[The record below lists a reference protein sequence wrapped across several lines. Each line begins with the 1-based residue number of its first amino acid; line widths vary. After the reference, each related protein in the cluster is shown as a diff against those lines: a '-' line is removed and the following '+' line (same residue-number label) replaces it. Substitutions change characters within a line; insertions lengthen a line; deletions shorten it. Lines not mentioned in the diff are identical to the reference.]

1 MPRKKDDKSTPIDS
15 VKHQDKRANIPTEE
29 LRDFMA
35 DDEKKPHKVLYPRD
49 SSLDPQLVWKGKDEQ
64 DSQDLEVPA
73 VPIYIQEKIHPSV
86 IIEDFR
92 TQVKKEQPVQ
102 QLTLFSDF
110 NGLDF
115 DQLIDFYQHQD
126 GVKWA
131 NRMILGD
138 SLLVM
143 NSLAEKEGLKGKVQM
158 IYLDPPY
165 GIKFGSNWQVSTRKR
180 DVKDGSADAAT
191 RQPEQIKA
199 FRDTWELGIHSYL
212 SYLRDRLVIARE
224 LLTETGSVFVQIG
237 DENVHLVRCLMDE
250 VFGSEN
256 YVGQITFQK
265 TGGLV
270 TEGLIKTVDYLI
282 WFSKNREILKSKT
295 LYTIRQAGEK
305 SLDRYDMIDNNLGDF
320 NRLTKE
326 NILLDSYPEGYKRFQ
341 LAPLYSGGAQSNPPV
356 FLFQNQEYRIRPE
369 SNWKT
374 TEIGL
379 YRLSKANRVMSQGK
393 TVRYKRYADDFAVIP
408 INDRWESVQLG
419 TQIQYVVQTAD
430 KVIERCLLMTTDPGD
445 LVIDPTC
452 GSGTTAYVAEQ
463 WGRRWI
469 TIDTSRVALALA
481 RTRLMSAKYPYYLLA
496 DSPEGIQKEA
506 ELTKQLLQTQVK
518 TENDIRKGF
527 VYKRVPHVTLKAIA
541 NNPEIDTIH
550 VKWQSQ
556 LEAIRTELN
565 QLLKQSWEE
574 WEIPREAEAKWSDK
588 AKELLA
594 KWWQI
599 RQQRQKEIDES
610 IARNADTELLYDQP
624 YEDNKRIRVTGPFT
638 VESLSP
644 HRILSTDEERPT
656 SEQEGITQASDQ
668 FEVRIIE
675 NLKKAGI
682 QNTFKNERLKFENLE
697 YLESHAGTYIHA
709 VGEYAESD
717 ETIKRVAVHIGPEYG
732 TVGVDDIKEAAKEAV
747 KGLGYEV
754 LIICGFAFEPNIN
767 EEAKRYGKLQV
778 LITRMN
784 PDLLLGDELLKKT
797 GAGNLFMVFGEPDI
811 ELKRENNQL
820 IVTLKGLDIY
830 DPTTGEIRSSSPD
843 DIACWFID
851 TDYNEESFF
860 VRHAYFTGANQP
872 YDKLKRALK
881 AEVDEDAWSQIYS
894 TISRPFDPPKGK
906 NGKPGKIA
914 IKVINHYGDEVL
926 KVFEVEQTVEIELAE
941 LSVPVQIDICPSIE
955 LPNITLPEVTIEIAL
970 PQEPCMEIPEVSFEL
985 SVPPEPSIELEFAIE
1000 INPPQENTPGKKI
1013 VELTLPTPQ
1022 RNPVALPPGNPVEIN
1037 FEKVAQKEYEQ
1048 S

>member
-1 MPRKKDDKSTPIDS
+1 MPRKKDDKSTPIES

-35 DDEKKPHKVLYPRD
+35 DDEKKPKKVLYPRD

-73 VPIYIQEKIHPSV
+73 VPIYIQEKIHPHV

-92 TQVKKEQPVQ
+92 TQIKEEQPQQ
-102 QLTLFSDF
+102 QLNLFSDF
-110 NGLDF
+110 NGLEF
-115 DQLIDFYQHQD
+115 DQLIDFYQHKD

-180 DVKDGSADAAT
+180 DVKDGKAEEVT
-191 RQPEQIKA
+191 RQPEQVKA

-212 SYLRDRLVIARE
+212 SYLRDRLVVARE

-256 YVGQITFQK
+256 FFAQINFKSSATLSQNGLARTYDYIIWYAKDFEKIKFRSLYNPRDISQDK
-265 TGGLV
+265 EFRFIDDYNHVIGYRKITEEEFNLLSSYKGIFRRLQLTSSGFTPSCIFEFNFRGVKAKPYGGKSWRTNPSGIESLIKSDRLFLLNNVPQYKLYYDDYSCVQIENSWLDQPTGGAR
-270 TEGLIKTVDYLI
+270 
-282 WFSKNREILKSKT
+282 S
-295 LYTIRQAGEK
+295 
-305 SLDRYDMIDNNLGDF
+305 
-320 NRLTKE
+320 
-326 NILLDSYPEGYKRFQ
+326 
-341 LAPLYSGGAQSNPPV
+341 
-356 FLFQNQEYRIRPE
+356 
-369 SNWKT
+369 
-374 TEIGL
+374 
-379 YRLSKANRVMSQGK
+379 
-393 TVRYKRYADDFAVIP
+393 
-408 INDRWESVQLG
+408 
-419 TQIQYVVQTAD
+419 YVVETAD
-430 KVIERCLLMTTDPGD
+430 KFIKRCLLMTTDPGD

-506 ELTKQLLQTQVK
+506 EITKQLPLTQPK

-527 VYKRVPHVTLKAIA
+527 VYKRVPHITLGAIA
-541 NNPEIDTIH
+541 NNPEIDTIYA
-550 VKWQSQ
+550 KWQLQ
-556 LEAIRTELN
+556 LEPIRTELN
-565 QLLKQSWEE
+565 QLLKKSWEE

-588 AKELLA
+588 AKKVLA
-594 KWWQI
+594 QWWSL

-610 IARNADTELLYDQP
+610 IARNADTEMLYDQP

-644 HRILSTDEERPT
+644 HRILSTEEEYSA

-668 FEVRIIE
+668 FEIRIIE

-732 TVGVDDIKEAAKEAV
+732 TVSVDDIKEAAKEAV
-747 KGLGYEV
+747 KGLGAEV

-767 EEAKRYGKLQV
+767 QEAKRYGKLQV

-811 ELKRENNQL
+811 ELKREKSQL

-881 AEVDEDAWSQIYS
+881 AEIDEDAWSQIYS
-894 TISRPFDPPKGK
+894 TSSRPFNPPKGK

-914 IKVINHYGDEVL
+914 VKVINHYGDEVM
-926 KVFEVEQTVEIELAE
+926 KV
-941 LSVPVQIDICPSIE
+941 
-955 LPNITLPEVTIEIAL
+955 
-970 PQEPCMEIPEVSFEL
+970 
-985 SVPPEPSIELEFAIE
+985 
-1000 INPPQENTPGKKI
+1000 
-1013 VELTLPTPQ
+1013 
-1022 RNPVALPPGNPVEIN
+1022 
-1037 FEKVAQKEYEQ
+1037 YEC
-1048 S
+1048 

>member
-1 MPRKKDDKSTPIDS
+1 MPRKKDDQSTPKSTPIDS

-35 DDEKKPHKVLYPRD
+35 DDEKKPQKILYPRD
-49 SSLDPQLVWKGKDEQ
+49 VSLDPQLVWKGKDEQ

-92 TQVKKEQPVQ
+92 TQVKKEQPHQ
-102 QLTLFSDF
+102 QLSLFSDF
-110 NGLDF
+110 NGLEF

-180 DVKDGSADAAT
+180 DVKDGKVEEVT
-191 RQPEQIKA
+191 RQPEQVKA

-212 SYLRDRLVIARE
+212 AYLRDRLVVARE

-256 YVGQITFQK
+256 FCREIIFRK
-265 TGGLV
+265 TGGQ
-270 TEGLIKTVDYLI
+270 
-282 WFSKNREILKSKT
+282 SS
-295 LYTIRQAGEK
+295 
-305 SLDRYDMIDNNLGDF
+305 
-320 NRLTKE
+320 
-326 NILLDSYPEGYKRFQ
+326 NILPTVNDFALLYAKDRSRLKFRGLFRDKVGTESRPSIYRWLESPNGSIRRRMTVEELNGTTGIEAGWRIFAPDTLVSEG
-341 LAPLYSGGAQSNPPV
+341 ATSGGAFEFEFEDKSYRPSSN
-356 FLFQNQEYRIRPE
+356 QH
-369 SNWKT
+369 WKT
-374 TEIGL
+374 TAKGMVELKRCNRLIAVSTSL
-379 YRLSKANRVMSQGK
+379 YYI
-393 TVRYKRYADDFAVIP
+393 RYLDDFPVIHFDN
-408 INDRWESVQLG
+408 IWTDTSAGGYSDDKV
-419 TQIQYVVQTAD
+419 YVVQTNR
-430 KVIERCLLMTTDPGD
+430 KVIQRCLLMTTDPGD
-445 LVIDPTC
+445 LILDPTC

-481 RTRLMSAKYPYYLLA
+481 RTRLMSAKYPYYFLV

-506 ELTKQLLQTQVK
+506 EITKQLLQIQVK
-518 TENDIRKGF
+518 PENDIRKGF
-527 VYKRVPHVTLKAIA
+527 VYNRVAHVTLGAIA
-541 NNPEIDTIH
+541 KNPEIDTIH
-550 VKWQSQ
+550 AKWQLQ
-556 LEAIRTELN
+556 LEPIRTELN
-565 QLLKQSWEE
+565 QLLKKSWEE
-574 WEIPREAEAKWSDK
+574 WEIPREAEVKWSDK

-594 KWWQI
+594 QWWQI

-610 IARNADTELLYDQP
+610 IARNAETELLYDQP

-644 HRILSTDEERPT
+644 HRILSTDEERPA
-656 SEQEGITQASDQ
+656 SEQEGITQASDE
-668 FEVRIIE
+668 FENRIID
-675 NLKKAGI
+675 NLKKAGV
-682 QNTFKNERLKFENLE
+682 QNTFKNERLKFE
-697 YLESHAGTYIHA
+697 YLEPYAGTYIHA
-709 VGEYAESD
+709 VGEYTESD
-717 ETIKRVAVHIGPEYG
+717 ETVKRVAIYIGPEYG
-732 TVGVDDIKEAAKEAV
+732 TVSVDDIKEAAKEAV

-754 LIICGFAFEPNIN
+754 LIICGFAFEPNVN
-767 EEAKRYGKLQV
+767 EESKRYGKLQV

-811 ELKRENNQL
+811 ELKCENAQL
-820 IVTLKGLDIY
+820 VVTLKGLDIY

-881 AEVDEDAWSQIYS
+881 AEIDEDAWSQIYS
-894 TISRPFDPPKGK
+894 TTSRPFNPPKGK

-914 IKVINHYGDEVL
+914 VKVINHYGDEVL
-926 KVFEVEQTVEIELAE
+926 KV
-941 LSVPVQIDICPSIE
+941 
-955 LPNITLPEVTIEIAL
+955 
-970 PQEPCMEIPEVSFEL
+970 
-985 SVPPEPSIELEFAIE
+985 
-1000 INPPQENTPGKKI
+1000 
-1013 VELTLPTPQ
+1013 
-1022 RNPVALPPGNPVEIN
+1022 
-1037 FEKVAQKEYEQ
+1037 YE
-1048 S
+1048 SL

>member
-35 DDEKKPHKVLYPRD
+35 DDEKKPQKVLYPRD
-49 SSLDPQLVWKGKDEQ
+49 ASLDPQLVWKGKDEQ

-92 TQVKKEQPVQ
+92 NQIKKEQPVQ

-180 DVKDGSADAAT
+180 DVKDGKAEEVT
-191 RQPEQIKA
+191 RQPEQVKA

-250 VFGSEN
+250 VMGSGNFCGEIIIKKTSAQTSDLIPTIGDYLLWYAKDRDSVKFRKPFKNRSEQMLDERYNHCEFNNDLFKKLSALTEEELKQNFRRFKTTPLTSQTGSEN
-256 YVGQITFQK
+256 SRFSYNFRGTSYVPTSARGWSTSY
-265 TGGLV
+265 
-270 TEGLIKTVDYLI
+270 EGINK
-282 WFSKNREILKSKT
+282 
-295 LYTIRQAGEK
+295 
-305 SLDRYDMIDNNLGDF
+305 
-320 NRLTKE
+320 
-326 NILLDSYPEGYKRFQ
+326 LL
-341 LAPLYSGGAQSNPPV
+341 
-356 FLFQNQEYRIRPE
+356 
-369 SNWKT
+369 
-374 TEIGL
+374 
-379 YRLSKANRVMSQGK
+379 KANRLIVEGK
-393 TVRYKRYADDFAVIP
+393 ALYFRRYMDDFPVEMHTNI
-408 INDRWESVQLG
+408 WEDLG
-419 TQIQYVVQTAD
+419 GGSMVYEKVYVVQTAT
-430 KVIERCLLMTTDPGD
+430 KIIARCLLMTTDPGD
-445 LVIDPTC
+445 LVLDPTC

-481 RTRLMSAKYPYYLLA
+481 RTRLMSAKYPYYLLT

-506 ELTKQLLQTQVK
+506 EITKQIPPTPLSNGGKIK

-527 VYKRVPHVTLKAIA
+527 VYKRVPHITLKAIA

-550 VKWQSQ
+550 AKWQLQ
-556 LEAIRTELN
+556 LEPIRTELN
-565 QLLKQSWEE
+565 QLLKKSWEE
-574 WEIPREAEAKWSDK
+574 WEIPRETEAKWSEK

-594 KWWQI
+594 KWWEI
-599 RQQRQKEIDES
+599 RQQRQQEIDES
-610 IARNADTELLYDQP
+610 IARNADTELLYDLP

-644 HRILSTDEERPT
+644 HRILSTDEERPI

-747 KGLGYEV
+747 KGFSYDV

-811 ELKRENNQL
+811 ELKTENNQL

-894 TISRPFDPPKGK
+894 TISRPFDPPNGK

-926 KVFEVEQTVEIELAE
+926 KVFEV
-941 LSVPVQIDICPSIE
+941 
-955 LPNITLPEVTIEIAL
+955 
-970 PQEPCMEIPEVSFEL
+970 
-985 SVPPEPSIELEFAIE
+985 
-1000 INPPQENTPGKKI
+1000 
-1013 VELTLPTPQ
+1013 
-1022 RNPVALPPGNPVEIN
+1022 
-1037 FEKVAQKEYEQ
+1037 
-1048 S
+1048 

>member
-1 MPRKKDDKSTPIDS
+1 
-15 VKHQDKRANIPTEE
+15 
-29 LRDFMA
+29 
-35 DDEKKPHKVLYPRD
+35 
-49 SSLDPQLVWKGKDEQ
+49 
-64 DSQDLEVPA
+64 
-73 VPIYIQEKIHPSV
+73 
-86 IIEDFR
+86 
-92 TQVKKEQPVQ
+92 
-102 QLTLFSDF
+102 
-110 NGLDF
+110 
-115 DQLIDFYQHQD
+115 
-126 GVKWA
+126 
-131 NRMILGD
+131 
-138 SLLVM
+138 
-143 NSLAEKEGLKGKVQM
+143 
-158 IYLDPPY
+158 
-165 GIKFGSNWQVSTRKR
+165 
-180 DVKDGSADAAT
+180 
-191 RQPEQIKA
+191 
-199 FRDTWELGIHSYL
+199 
-212 SYLRDRLVIARE
+212 
-224 LLTETGSVFVQIG
+224 
-237 DENVHLVRCLMDE
+237 
-250 VFGSEN
+250 
-256 YVGQITFQK
+256 
-265 TGGLV
+265 
-270 TEGLIKTVDYLI
+270 
-282 WFSKNREILKSKT
+282 
-295 LYTIRQAGEK
+295 
-305 SLDRYDMIDNNLGDF
+305 
-320 NRLTKE
+320 
-326 NILLDSYPEGYKRFQ
+326 
-341 LAPLYSGGAQSNPPV
+341 
-356 FLFQNQEYRIRPE
+356 
-369 SNWKT
+369 
-374 TEIGL
+374 
-379 YRLSKANRVMSQGK
+379 
-393 TVRYKRYADDFAVIP
+393 
-408 INDRWESVQLG
+408 
-419 TQIQYVVQTAD
+419 
-430 KVIERCLLMTTDPGD
+430 MTTSPGD

-481 RTRLMSAKYPYYLLA
+481 RTRLMSAKYPYYLLI

-506 ELTKQLLQTQVK
+506 EITKQIPPTPLFKGGNSPTPLFKGGVGGIK

-527 VYKRVPHVTLKAIA
+527 VYKRVPHVTLGAIA

-574 WEIPREAEAKWSDK
+574 WEIPRETEAKWSDK

-599 RQQRQKEIDES
+599 RQQRQQEIDES

-860 VRHAYFTGANQP
+860 VRYAYFTGANQP

-881 AEVDEDAWSQIYS
+881 AEIDEDAWSQIYS
-894 TISRPFDPPKGK
+894 TSSRPFNPPTGK

-926 KVFEVEQTVEIELAE
+926 KVYEVWTV
-941 LSVPVQIDICPSIE
+941 ICG
-955 LPNITLPEVTIEIAL
+955 
-970 PQEPCMEIPEVSFEL
+970 
-985 SVPPEPSIELEFAIE
+985 
-1000 INPPQENTPGKKI
+1000 IN
-1013 VELTLPTPQ
+1013 
-1022 RNPVALPPGNPVEIN
+1022 
-1037 FEKVAQKEYEQ
+1037 
-1048 S
+1048 

>member
-35 DDEKKPHKVLYPRD
+35 DDEKKPQKVLYPRD

-92 TQVKKEQPVQ
+92 TQVKKEQPQQ
-102 QLTLFSDF
+102 QLSLFSDF

-180 DVKDGSADAAT
+180 DVKDGKAEEVT
-191 RQPEQIKA
+191 RQPEQVKA

-212 SYLRDRLVIARE
+212 AYLRDRLVVARE
-224 LLTETGSVFVQIG
+224 LLTGTGSVFVQIG

-256 YVGQITFQK
+256 FCGLITFQTTTGQSSTLLASTSDYIIWYGKKKSKVKYRNTFWRKGK
-265 TGGLV
+265 TDITSSDWVESQDGIARKAFAEEIDNHAFLPINTKIFRSDNLTSDGLGQNTTV
-270 TEGLIKTVDYLI
+270 NFEYKGQIFHPGKNHWKTVPEGLRML
-282 WFSKNREILKSKT
+282 E
-295 LYTIRQAGEK
+295 
-305 SLDRYDMIDNNLGDF
+305 
-320 NRLTKE
+320 
-326 NILLDSYPEGYKRFQ
+326 
-341 LAPLYSGGAQSNPPV
+341 
-356 FLFQNQEYRIRPE
+356 
-369 SNWKT
+369 
-374 TEIGL
+374 
-379 YRLSKANRVMSQGK
+379 KANRLLVVGK
-393 TVRYKRYADDFAVIP
+393 TLCYKRYRDDFPVSP
-408 INDRWESVQLG
+408 IAEVWDDTRLSTFSSEKF
-419 TQIQYVVQTAD
+419 YVVQTNT
-430 KVIERCLLMTTDPGD
+430 KVIQRCLLMTTDPGD

-506 ELTKQLLQTQVK
+506 EITKQLPPTQPK
-518 TENDIRKGF
+518 TENEIKKGF

-550 VKWQSQ
+550 AKWQLQ
-556 LEAIRTELN
+556 LETIRTQLN
-565 QLLKQSWEE
+565 QLLKKSWEE
-574 WEIPREAEAKWSDK
+574 WEIPREPETKWSDE
-588 AKELLA
+588 AKDLLTQ
-594 KWWQI
+594 WWKL

-644 HRILSTDEERPT
+644 HRILSTDEERPA
-656 SEQEGITQASDQ
+656 SENEGIAQASDQ
-668 FEVRIIE
+668 FENRIID
-675 NLKKAGI
+675 NLKKAGV
-682 QNTFKNERLKFENLE
+682 QNTFKNERLKFE
-697 YLESHAGTYIHA
+697 YLEPYAGTYIHA
-709 VGEYAESD
+709 VGEYTEGD
-717 ETIKRVAVHIGPEYG
+717 ETVKRVAIHIGPEYG
-732 TVGVDDIKEAAKEAV
+732 TVSVDDIKEAAKEAV
-747 KGLGYEV
+747 KGLGHNV
-754 LIICGFAFEPNIN
+754 LIVCGFAFEPNVN
-767 EEAKRYGKLQV
+767 EESKRYGKLQV

-784 PDLLLGDELLKKT
+784 ADLLLGDELLKKT

-811 ELKRENNQL
+811 ELKRENGQL
-820 IVTLKGLDIY
+820 VVTLKGLDIY
-830 DPTTGEIRSSSPD
+830 DPTTGEIRSTSPN

-881 AEVDEDAWSQIYS
+881 AEIDEDAWSQIYS
-894 TISRPFDPPKGK
+894 TSSRPFNPPKGK

-914 IKVINHYGDEVL
+914 VKVINHYGDEVM
-926 KVFEVEQTVEIELAE
+926 KV
-941 LSVPVQIDICPSIE
+941 
-955 LPNITLPEVTIEIAL
+955 
-970 PQEPCMEIPEVSFEL
+970 
-985 SVPPEPSIELEFAIE
+985 
-1000 INPPQENTPGKKI
+1000 
-1013 VELTLPTPQ
+1013 
-1022 RNPVALPPGNPVEIN
+1022 
-1037 FEKVAQKEYEQ
+1037 YEC
-1048 S
+1048 